1 MRHLFAWAAL
11 ALVAAAA
18 VPAADLELQQVA
30 DSVWMVKPARGSDIA
45 VSNAGFVILPDRV
58 LLFDTLSN
66 EQLMR
71 EMLELIATVTK
82 LPVAMVAVSHWHPD
96 HAGGLAFYGRNDY
109 TLLATKETAGGI
121 DDRRRSMLLNLDKR
135 ERDLQR
141 ELDRATDSETAT
153 IPQKRLNQLRQQKLR
168 LQALPPTSI
177 DVEVTSSTE
186 LVLGGRTYFL
196 QHPGPGH
203 TDGDMMLYAVDEKV
217 LLAGDLLSVDTLPN
231 LANAYSSVWIERLR
245 EIEQMNIEFIIP
257 GHGPLGTKEDVR
269 ALRAYLESL
278 RELVRPIVADGGTSR
293 DLVEKL
299 RVPTAF
305 SSWSSEELWFPATL
319 RVFHELQ
326 GNVSPSSSR

>member
-168 LQALPPTSI
+168 LQALPPAKS
-177 DVEVTSSTE
+177 
-186 LVLGGRTYFL
+186 
-196 QHPGPGH
+196 
-203 TDGDMMLYAVDEKV
+203 
-217 LLAGDLLSVDTLPN
+217 
-231 LANAYSSVWIERLR
+231 
-245 EIEQMNIEFIIP
+245 
-257 GHGPLGTKEDVR
+257 
-269 ALRAYLESL
+269 
-278 RELVRPIVADGGTSR
+278 
-293 DLVEKL
+293 
-299 RVPTAF
+299 
-305 SSWSSEELWFPATL
+305 
-319 RVFHELQ
+319 
-326 GNVSPSSSR
+326 